1 MERGL
6 LGRLASVWTIKGM
19 RDLMRTQPATMGVWV
34 RNVRAVEEALGPD
47 EALSYTRLLLAAAST
62 GQATELAVELP
73 DLMARVEPDHRE
85 RFHRLLVAVLED
97 RPQAALVVANSLPA
111 LLGEMD
117 DVALTGFVAQALV
130 VHEQSPARAV
140 GFLRLESE
148 SGQVAVE
155 QALGGVTLRSM
166 HRQLTMYARAHC
178 GLAVQVRPGGQ
189 RSFTDGRHLYLPDR
203 VNQFGDE
210 RDQAVFL
217 VRAAQASG
225 FIEFGSLDID
235 LDEIEGPW
243 VAATEDEMPFER
255 MLRSFPNP
263 VIARVLFLLF
273 ERHRVDAAVR
283 EAYPGVGRRI
293 DALGLGPEWSP
304 PRSDSPVDRALDA
317 VARGMLG
324 EDVEGTG
331 PASEAAAAVLALCSS
346 AQWTSVH
353 DVIGTVLAAC
363 PHIEVLL
370 ERAPVLPSLELPVGL
385 EPEAMSEADKAVEA
399 RAAALLRSLETKPD
413 WEAARESARG
423 SDQEGLSYEEMSD
436 FLDRMEAPGGPERSD
451 KDDDFGGSEASVLRQ
466 DVEPDV
472 EASVFRYREWDVDLG
487 EYKAG
492 WVRLSEYRIS
502 GGDADF
508 VDTVLA
514 EHGSMIGSLRRS
526 FEALR
531 PEAMRPKRGLNDGD
545 ELDFDAVVAARIAKQ
560 AGTSGPLGLYRAR
573 RRNQR
578 DVSVAFLVDMSSSTN
593 EHINTA
599 SKRIIDVE
607 REALVVTAEAI
618 AALGD
623 PMAIYGY
630 SGFGREQVAFYVAKE
645 FDEPWGPR
653 VRERIGGIGWKMENR
668 DGAAIRH
675 ATTKL
680 GGAPGSLKLLILLS
694 DGKPLDCGC
703 AQYSDLYAQE
713 DTRMALVEA
722 RAAGVHPF
730 CITVDPHGRSY
741 LRRIY
746 GEGGYTIIDSVGS
759 LPARLPAIYRRLTR

>member
-1 MERGL
+1 MERSL
-6 LGRLASVWTIKGM
+6 LGRLASVWTSMGM

-47 EALSYTRLLLAAAST
+47 EAWSYTRLLLAAASS
-62 GQATELAVELP
+62 GQATELAAELP
-73 DLMARVEPDHRE
+73 DLMARVEPGHRE
-85 RFHRLLVAVLED
+85 RFHRLLVAVIED
-97 RPQAALVVANSLPA
+97 RPQAVLVVAHGLPA
-111 LLGEMD
+111 LLCEMD
-117 DVALTGFVAQALV
+117 DVALTDFVAQALV
-130 VHEQSPARAV
+130 VHEQSPARAE

-155 QALGGVTLRSM
+155 KALGGVTLRSM

-203 VNQFGDE
+203 VNRFGDE
-210 RDQAVFL
+210 RDRVVYL

-235 LDEIEGPW
+235 LDGIEGPW
-243 VAATEDEMPFER
+243 VAAAADEMPFER
-255 MLRSFPNP
+255 MLRSFQNP

-273 ERHRVDAAVR
+273 ERTRIDAAVR

-293 DALGLGPEWSP
+293 DALGLGPDWSP
-304 PRSDSPVDRALDA
+304 HHSDSPVDGALDA

-324 EDVEGTG
+324 EVIEGSG
-331 PASEAAAAVLALCSS
+331 PAPEAARRVLDLCAST
-346 AQWTSVH
+346 QWTSVH
-353 DVIGTVLAAC
+353 DVIRTVLAAS
-363 PHIEVLL
+363 PHIEALL
-370 ERAPVLPSLELPVGL
+370 EHAPISPSIQIPVGL
-385 EPEAMSEADKAVEA
+385 EPEALSEADKAIEA
-399 RAAALLRSLETKPD
+399 RAASLLRSLEIKPD
-413 WEAARESARG
+413 WKSAREIAQG
-423 SDQEGLSYEEMSD
+423 SDTDGLSYDEMSD
-436 FLDRMEAPGGPERSD
+436 FLDRMEAPDGPERSD
-451 KDDDFGGSEASVLRQ
+451 KDDDFGGSEASVLRA
-466 DVEPDV
+466 DVDPDAEV
-472 EASVFRYREWDVDLG
+472 AVFRYREWDVELG

-492 WVRLSEYRIS
+492 WVRLSEYRLL

-514 EHGSMIGSLRRS
+514 EHGSMIRSLRRS

-531 PEAMRPKRGLNDGD
+531 PDAMGPRRGLTDGD
-545 ELDFDAVVAARIAKQ
+545 ELDFDAVVAARVAKR
-560 AGTSGPLGLYRAR
+560 AGTPGPLGLYRAR

-645 FDEPWGPR
+645 FDEPWGPKI
-653 VRERIGGIGWKMENR
+653 RERIGGIGWKMENR

-675 ATTKL
+675 ATAKL
-680 GGAPGSLKLLILLS
+680 LGAPGSLKLLILLS

-759 LPARLPAIYRRLTR
+759 LPARLPTIYRRLTR